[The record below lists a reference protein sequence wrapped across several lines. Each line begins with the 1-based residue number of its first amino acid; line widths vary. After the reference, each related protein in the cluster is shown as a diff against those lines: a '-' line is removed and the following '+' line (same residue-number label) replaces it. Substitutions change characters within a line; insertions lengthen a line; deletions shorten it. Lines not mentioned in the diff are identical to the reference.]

1 MYDFYAVARKTE
13 RQAHNSRVGFG
24 SEITEP
30 RKVQCPKSWGIVTGS
45 AGPFATFRFFS
56 HRTQS
61 EGFFAAVARKSADA
75 LDLVLTPRSRK
86 SLFAVADHT
95 VVAELSRWVQ
105 EPSLMKSMSVGDTY
119 YGYHIAQADAIK
131 MLSESLSVVCSGVE
145 MGKIYKGVQKPEH
158 ALAMYA
164 GLNRT
169 AVPEVELRG
178 EEMLEYLRCGT
189 VPAARFAEGMN
200 LVTNDGL
207 VVGFAKRIGNRV
219 NVMYPNSLRII
230 NK

>member
-86 SLFAVADHT
+86 SLFAVA
-95 VVAELSRWVQ
+95 ELSRWVQ
-105 EPSLMKSMSVGDTY
+105 ERGMTL
-119 YGYHIAQADAIK
+119 
-131 MLSESLSVVCSGVE
+131 
-145 MGKIYKGVQKPEH
+145 
-158 ALAMYA
+158 
-164 GLNRT
+164 
-169 AVPEVELRG
+169 EV
-178 EEMLEYLRCGT
+178 
-189 VPAARFAEGMN
+189 
-200 LVTNDGL
+200 
-207 VVGFAKRIGNRV
+207 AKRA
-219 NVMYPNSLRII
+219 M
-230 NK
+230 

>member
-45 AGPFATFRFFS
+45 AGPFATFRFFP

-86 SLFAVADHT
+86 SLFAVT
-95 VVAELSRWVQ
+95 ELSRWVQ
-105 EPSLMKSMSVGDTY
+105 ERGMTLEGAKRAMKRNRRGSGLSR
-119 YGYHIAQADAIK
+119 DAE
-131 MLSESLSVVCSGVE
+131 LLERLQ
-145 MGKIYKGVQKPEH
+145 KIRAE
-158 ALAMYA
+158 LA
-164 GLNRT
+164 
-169 AVPEVELRG
+169 EVR
-178 EEMLEYLRCGT
+178 
-189 VPAARFAEGMN
+189 
-200 LVTNDGL
+200 DGL
-207 VVGFAKRIGNRV
+207 KFGTGDEDAAQDSAVQDSAA
-219 NVMYPNSLRII
+219 
-230 NK
+230 